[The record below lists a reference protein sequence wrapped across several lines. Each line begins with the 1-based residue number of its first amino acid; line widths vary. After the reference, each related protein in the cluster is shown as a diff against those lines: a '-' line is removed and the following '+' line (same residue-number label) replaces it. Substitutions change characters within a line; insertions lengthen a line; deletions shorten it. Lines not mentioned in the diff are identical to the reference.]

1 ARFALNHEPLDRELR
16 TLRHQLREGLKPL
29 ESVLI
34 SSRDAAG
41 DIGADAEGP
50 ARAKREDMAGLVT
63 ANAKRAQEAL
73 RVLEELARLP
83 EMAGAMSG
91 DSYERARFA
100 LYDTE
105 KRILSLLWRHDKRQT
120 IRGLYVIIDTESLR
134 GRKAI
139 DVTGQAI
146 RGGARIIQLRDK
158 TLPKGELEKIAQGM
172 KALCKGHGVPFI
184 VNDHLDIALA
194 TGADGLH
201 LGQKDMAVAT
211 ARRLLP
217 ADRVIGCST
226 KTVEQALKAQ
236 AEGADYLAVGA
247 IYPTSTKVETVLV
260 GLERLR
266 EIKSKASLPVVA
278 IGGIN
283 RGNAAE
289 VVEAGADALAVI
301 TAVLTPEDA
310 EQAARQMV
318 SVIDRAQR
326 GQSQ

>member
-1 ARFALNHEPLDRELR
+1 MQRIIDANLNRLAEGLRVLEDVARFALNHEPLDRELR

-63 ANAKRAQEAL
+63 ANARRAQEAL

-91 DSYERARFA
+91 DSYEHARFA
-100 LYDTE
+100 LYDIE
-105 KRILSLLWRHDKRQT
+105 KRLLSLLWRHDKRQT

-146 RGGARIIQLRDK
+146 RGGARVIQLRDK
-158 TLPKGELEKIAQGM
+158 TLPKGELEKIALGM
-172 KALCKGHGVPFI
+172 KALCKGHGIPFI
-184 VNDHLDIALA
+184 VNDHLDIALTA
-194 TGADGLH
+194 DADGLH

-217 ADRVIGCST
+217 VDKVIGCST

-247 IYPTSTKVETVLV
+247 IYPTSTKVET
-260 GLERLR
+260 
-266 EIKSKASLPVVA
+266 
-278 IGGIN
+278 
-283 RGNAAE
+283 
-289 VVEAGADALAVI
+289 
-301 TAVLTPEDA
+301 
-310 EQAARQMV
+310 
-318 SVIDRAQR
+318 
-326 GQSQ
+326 